1 MSASSTPAAVAAS
14 SPASASAPLIASA
27 PAAVSASP
35 ATAAAAGSPAPPAPE
50 PAAAAASTTSAAAA
64 TAGDQAPLAGLPGA
78 VPGNLAVPDDLAV
91 PENLAALTRP
101 DFPLLAQTA
110 CLGEPLIY
118 LDYAATSQKPRQVLQ
133 ALQHYYSH
141 DNANVHRGAHQLS
154 ARATE
159 GFEAAR
165 QKTAKFVGAASAHEI
180 VFTRNASEAINLV
193 ARSWGEANLKPGDEV
208 LLSVMEHHSNLVPW
222 QLLAARSGCR
232 LRHVGLTQ
240 SGELDL
246 DDMKAQLNERTRLV
260 SLVQV
265 SNTLGC
271 LNPIAE
277 IAQLAHRVGALLLV
291 DACQSLPHLPI
302 DVAQLDCDF
311 LVGSSHKLCGPTG
324 MGFLWA
330 REALLEAMPPFLGG
344 GEMIQDV
351 YLDHSSWAEL
361 PHKFEAGTP
370 AIGEAIGMGAALDY
384 LNGIGLARIQAWE
397 QLLIRQ
403 LFDRLQAIEGLR
415 ILGPTPEQQP
425 HRGALAAFTVEG
437 LHANDIAA
445 LLDSAGICIRSGHHC
460 TQPLHRYYGLSGTAR
475 ASLSFTTTPEE
486 IDRFAEEL
494 QGTIAFLREHS

>member
-1 MSASSTPAAVAAS
+1 MIMT
-14 SPASASAPLIASA
+14 
-27 PAAVSASP
+27 ASP
-35 ATAAAAGSPAPPAPE
+35 LTPTQSLPPA
-50 PAAAAASTTSAAAA
+50 
-64 TAGDQAPLAGLPGA
+64 
-78 VPGNLAVPDDLAV
+78 
-91 PENLAALTRP
+91 ENLAALTRP

-110 CLGEPLIY
+110 CLGQPLIY
-118 LDYAATSQKPRQVLQ
+118 LDYAATSQKPRQVLA
-133 ALQHYYSH
+133 ALQHYYDH

-165 QKTAKFVGAASAHEI
+165 AKVAAFIGAASAREI

-193 ARSWGEANLKPGDEV
+193 ARSWGDANLGPGDEV
-208 LLSVMEHHSNLVPW
+208 LLTVMEHHSNLVPW
-222 QLLAARSGCR
+222 QLLAARTGCA
-232 LRHVGLTQ
+232 LRHAGLTET
-240 SGELDL
+240 GELDL
-246 DDMKAQLNERTRLV
+246 DDLRSQITERTKLV

-271 LNPIAE
+271 LNPIEQVA
-277 IAQLAHRVGALLLV
+277 ALAHGAGALVLV
-291 DACQSLPHLPI
+291 DACQSLPHLPLN
-302 DVAQLDCDF
+302 VAALGADF

-370 AIGEAIGMGAALDY
+370 AIAEAIGMGAALDY
-384 LNGIGLARIQAWE
+384 LSAIGLERIHAWE
-397 QLLIRQ
+397 QQLTHQ
-403 LFDRLQAIEGLR
+403 LFDRLRAIDGVR
-415 ILGPTPEQQP
+415 TLGPTPEQQP
-425 HRGALAAFTVEG
+425 DRAALAAFTVDG

-460 TQPLHRYYGLSGTAR
+460 TQPLHRLYGLPGSAR
-475 ASLSFTTTPEE
+475 ASLGFTTTPEE

-494 QGTIAFLREHS
+494 EGTITFLREHS

>member
-1 MSASSTPAAVAAS
+1 MVMT
-14 SPASASAPLIASA
+14 ASAPPTA
-27 PAAVSASP
+27 PA
-35 ATAAAAGSPAPPAPE
+35 
-50 PAAAAASTTSAAAA
+50 
-64 TAGDQAPLAGLPGA
+64 L
-78 VPGNLAVPDDLAV
+78 
-91 PENLAALTRP
+91 NLAAITRP

-110 CLGEPLIY
+110 CLGEHLIY
-118 LDYAATSQKPRQVLQ
+118 LDHAATSQKPRQVLE
-133 ALQHYYSH
+133 ALQHYYAH

-165 QKTAKFVGAASAHEI
+165 GKAAAFIGAASPREI

-193 ARSWGEANLKPGDEV
+193 ARSWGEANLKPGDEI
-208 LLSVMEHHSNLVPW
+208 LLTVMEHHSNLVPW
-222 QLLAARSGCR
+222 QLLAARTGCV
-232 LRHVGLTQ
+232 LRHAGLTET
-240 SGELDL
+240 GELDL
-246 DDMKAQLNERTRLV
+246 EDLRSQINGRTKLV

-271 LNPIAE
+271 LNPIEA
-277 IAQLAHRVGALLLV
+277 IAPLAHAAGALLLV
-291 DACQSLPHLPI
+291 DACQSLPHLPV

-311 LVGSSHKLCGPTG
+311 LVASSHKLCGPTG

-384 LNGIGLARIQAWE
+384 LQGLGLDRIHAYE
-397 QLLIRQ
+397 QQLTRL
-403 LFDRLQAIEGLR
+403 LFDRLGAIDGVR
-415 ILGPTPEQQP
+415 VLGPTPQQQP
-425 HRGALAAFTVEG
+425 DRGALAAFTVEG
-437 LHANDIAA
+437 IHANDLAA

-460 TQPLHRYYGLSGTAR
+460 TQPLHRLYGIAGSAR
-475 ASLSFTTTPEE
+475 ASLSFTTTVEE

-494 QGTIAFLREHS
+494 AGTIAFLREHS

>member
-1 MSASSTPAAVAAS
+1 MTSTLP
-14 SPASASAPLIASA
+14 A
-27 PAAVSASP
+27 PAA
-35 ATAAAAGSPAPPAPE
+35 AGTHS
-50 PAAAAASTTSAAAA
+50 
-64 TAGDQAPLAGLPGA
+64 
-78 VPGNLAVPDDLAV
+78 
-91 PENLAALTRP
+91 ENLAALTRP

-110 CLGEPLIY
+110 CLGQPLIY
-118 LDYAATSQKPRQVLQ
+118 LDHAATSQKPRQVLA
-133 ALQHYYSH
+133 ALQHYYDH

-159 GFEAAR
+159 GFEGAR
-165 QKTAKFVGAASAHEI
+165 AKTATFIGAASPNEI

-193 ARSWGEANLKPGDEV
+193 ARSWGEANLRPGDEV
-208 LLSVMEHHSNLVPW
+208 LLTVMEHHSNLVPW
-222 QLLAARSGCR
+222 QLLADRTGCV
-232 LRHVGLTQ
+232 LRHAGLTA

-246 DDMKAQLNERTRLV
+246 EDLRSKLSERTRLV

-277 IAQLAHRVGALLLV
+277 VAALAHAAGALLLV
-291 DACQSLPHLPI
+291 DACQSLPHLPLN
-302 DVAQLDCDF
+302 VKTLGADF

-324 MGFLWA
+324 MGFLWG

-351 YLDHSSWAEL
+351 YLDHSSWAGL

-384 LNGIGLARIQAWE
+384 LQAIGLGRIHSWE
-397 QLLIRQ
+397 QQLTRQ
-403 LFDRLQAIEGLR
+403 LFDRLQAIDRLT

-425 HRGALAAFTVEG
+425 DRGALAAFHVEG
-437 LHANDIAA
+437 VHANDIAA
-445 LLDSAGICIRSGHHC
+445 LLDSSGICIRSGHHC
-460 TQPLHRYYGLSGTAR
+460 TQPLHRHYGLSGSAR

-494 QGTIAFLREHS
+494 TGTIQFLREHS

>member
-1 MSASSTPAAVAAS
+1 M
-14 SPASASAPLIASA
+14 
-27 PAAVSASP
+27 
-35 ATAAAAGSPAPPAPE
+35 
-50 PAAAAASTTSAAAA
+50 
-64 TAGDQAPLAGLPGA
+64 
-78 VPGNLAVPDDLAV
+78 DLA
-91 PENLAALTRP
+91 AITRP

-110 CLGEPLIY
+110 CLGESLIY
-118 LDYAATSQKPRQVLQ
+118 LDHAATSQKPRQVLE
-133 ALQHYYSH
+133 ALQHYYAH

-165 QKTAKFVGAASAHEI
+165 GKAAAFIGAASPREI

-193 ARSWGEANLKPGDEV
+193 ARSWGEANLKPGDEI
-208 LLSVMEHHSNLVPW
+208 LLTVMEHHSNLVPW
-222 QLLAARSGCR
+222 QLLAARTGCV
-232 LRHVGLTQ
+232 LRHAGLTET
-240 SGELDL
+240 GELDL
-246 DDMKAQLNERTRLV
+246 EDLRSQISGRTKLV

-271 LNPIAE
+271 LNPIEA
-277 IAQLAHRVGALLLV
+277 IAPLAHAAGALLLV
-291 DACQSLPHLPI
+291 DACQSLPHLPV

-311 LVGSSHKLCGPTG
+311 LVASSHKLCGPTG
-324 MGFLWA
+324 MGFLWG

-384 LNGIGLARIQAWE
+384 LQGVGLDRIHAYE
-397 QLLIRQ
+397 QQLTRL
-403 LFDRLQAIEGLR
+403 LFDRLGAIDGVRL
-415 ILGPTPEQQP
+415 LGPTPQQQP
-425 HRGALAAFTVEG
+425 DRGALAAFTVEG
-437 LHANDIAA
+437 IHANDLAA

-460 TQPLHRYYGLSGTAR
+460 TQPLHRLYGIAGSAR
-475 ASLSFTTTPEE
+475 ASLSFTTTVEE

-494 QGTIAFLREHS
+494 AGTIAFLREHS

>member
-1 MSASSTPAAVAAS
+1 MVMTASEALTSGKE
-14 SPASASAPLIASA
+14 L
-27 PAAVSASP
+27 
-35 ATAAAAGSPAPPAPE
+35 ATE
-50 PAAAAASTTSAAAA
+50 TS
-64 TAGDQAPLAGLPGA
+64 
-78 VPGNLAVPDDLAV
+78 VDLA
-91 PENLAALTRP
+91 AITRP

-118 LDYAATSQKPRQVLQ
+118 LDHAATSQKPRQVLE
-133 ALQHYYSH
+133 ALQHYYAH

-165 QKTAKFVGAASAHEI
+165 GKAAAFIGAASPREI

-193 ARSWGEANLKPGDEV
+193 ARSWGEANLKPGDEI
-208 LLSVMEHHSNLVPW
+208 LLTVMEHHSNLVPW
-222 QLLAARSGCR
+222 QLLAARTGCV
-232 LRHVGLTQ
+232 LRHAGLTET
-240 SGELDL
+240 GELDL
-246 DDMKAQLNERTRLV
+246 EDLRSQINGRTKLV

-271 LNPIAE
+271 INPIEA
-277 IAQLAHRVGALLLV
+277 IAPLAHAAGALLLV
-291 DACQSLPHLPI
+291 DACQSLPHLPV

-311 LVGSSHKLCGPTG
+311 LVASSHKLCGPTG

-384 LNGIGLARIQAWE
+384 LQGLGLERIHAYE
-397 QLLIRQ
+397 QQLTRL
-403 LFDRLQAIEGLR
+403 LFDRLGAIDGVR
-415 ILGPTPEQQP
+415 VLGPTPQQQP
-425 HRGALAAFTVEG
+425 DRGALAAFTVEG
-437 LHANDIAA
+437 IHANDLAE

-460 TQPLHRYYGLSGTAR
+460 TQPLHRLYGIAGSAR
-475 ASLSFTTTPEE
+475 ASLSFTTTVEE
-486 IDRFAEEL
+486 IHQFAEEL
-494 QGTIAFLREHS
+494 VGTIAFLREHS

>member
-1 MSASSTPAAVAAS
+1 MTTSTTPAAVAN
-14 SPASASAPLIASA
+14 
-27 PAAVSASP
+27 
-35 ATAAAAGSPAPPAPE
+35 T
-50 PAAAAASTTSAAAA
+50 ASTSPSIEVVAS
-64 TAGDQAPLAGLPGA
+64 
-78 VPGNLAVPDDLAV
+78 
-91 PENLAALTRP
+91 NLAALTRP

-110 CLGEPLIY
+110 CLGQPLIY
-118 LDYAATSQKPRQVLQ
+118 LDYAATSQKPRQVLA
-133 ALQHYYSH
+133 ALQHYYDH

-154 ARATE
+154 ARATD

-165 QKTAKFVGAASAHEI
+165 AKVAAFIGAASAREI

-193 ARSWGEANLKPGDEV
+193 ARSWGDANLGPGDEV
-208 LLSVMEHHSNLVPW
+208 LLTVMEHHSNLVPW
-222 QLLAARSGCR
+222 QLLAARTGCV
-232 LRHVGLTQ
+232 LRHAGLTET
-240 SGELDL
+240 GELDL
-246 DDMKAQLNERTRLV
+246 DDLRSQITERTKLV

-271 LNPIAE
+271 LNPIEQVA
-277 IAQLAHRVGALLLV
+277 ALAHAAGALVLV
-291 DACQSLPHLPI
+291 DACQSLPHLPLN
-302 DVAQLDCDF
+302 VAALRADF

-370 AIGEAIGMGAALDY
+370 AIAEAIGMGAALDY
-384 LNGIGLARIQAWE
+384 LSAIGLERIHAWE
-397 QLLIRQ
+397 QQLTRQ
-403 LFDRLQAIEGLR
+403 LFERLQAIEGVR

-425 HRGALAAFTVEG
+425 DRGALAAFTVDG

-460 TQPLHRYYGLSGTAR
+460 TQPLHRLYGLPGSAR
-475 ASLSFTTTPEE
+475 ASLGFTTTPEE

-494 QGTIAFLREHS
+494 EGTITFLREHS

>member
-1 MSASSTPAAVAAS
+1 MTSTLP
-14 SPASASAPLIASA
+14 A
-27 PAAVSASP
+27 PAA
-35 ATAAAAGSPAPPAPE
+35 AG
-50 PAAAAASTTSAAAA
+50 T
-64 TAGDQAPLAGLPGA
+64 Q
-78 VPGNLAVPDDLAV
+78 

-110 CLGEPLIY
+110 CLGQPLIY
-118 LDYAATSQKPRQVLQ
+118 LDHAATSQKPRQVLA
-133 ALQHYYSH
+133 ALQHYYDH

-159 GFEAAR
+159 GFEGAR
-165 QKTAKFVGAASAHEI
+165 AKTATFIGAASPNEI

-193 ARSWGEANLKPGDEV
+193 ARSWGEANLRPGDEV
-208 LLSVMEHHSNLVPW
+208 LLTVMEHHSNLVPW
-222 QLLAARSGCR
+222 QLLADRTGCV
-232 LRHVGLTQ
+232 LRHAGLTA

-246 DDMKAQLNERTRLV
+246 DDLRSKLSERTRLV

-277 IAQLAHRVGALLLV
+277 VAALAHAAGALLLV
-291 DACQSLPHLPI
+291 DACQSLPHLPVN
-302 DVAQLDCDF
+302 VAQLGADF

-324 MGFLWA
+324 MGFLWG

-351 YLDHSSWAEL
+351 YLDHSSWAGL

-384 LNGIGLARIQAWE
+384 LNAIGLERIHAWE
-397 QLLIRQ
+397 QQLTAQ
-403 LFDRLQAIEGLR
+403 LFARLQAVEGLTV
-415 ILGPTPEQQP
+415 LGPTPQQQP
-425 HRGALAAFTVEG
+425 DRGALAAFHVEG
-437 LHANDIAA
+437 VHAHDIAA

-460 TQPLHRYYGLSGTAR
+460 TQPLHRHYGLSASAR

-494 QGTIAFLREHS
+494 QGAISFLREHS

>member
-1 MSASSTPAAVAAS
+1 MTSTVPAHELR
-14 SPASASAPLIASA
+14 PALELAEAP
-27 PAAVSASP
+27 
-35 ATAAAAGSPAPPAPE
+35 
-50 PAAAAASTTSAAAA
+50 
-64 TAGDQAPLAGLPGA
+64 
-78 VPGNLAVPDDLAV
+78 NLAV
-91 PENLAALTRP
+91 LTRP

-110 CLGEPLIY
+110 CLGQPLIY
-118 LDYAATSQKPRQVLQ
+118 LDHAATSQKPRQVLE
-133 ALQHYYSH
+133 ALQHYYDH

-159 GFEAAR
+159 GFEGAR
-165 QKTAKFVGAASAHEI
+165 AKTAAFVGAASANEI

-193 ARSWGEANLKPGDEV
+193 ARSWGEVNLQAGDEV
-208 LLSVMEHHSNLVPW
+208 MLTVMEHHSNLVPW
-222 QLLAARSGCR
+222 QLLAARTGCV
-232 LRHVGLTQ
+232 LRHAGLTP

-246 DDMKAQLNERTRLV
+246 EDLRSKLNERTKLV

-271 LNPIAE
+271 LNPIAA
-277 IAQLAHRVGALLLV
+277 IAALAHGAGALLLV

-302 DVAQLDCDF
+302 DVAQLGADF

-324 MGFLWA
+324 MGFLWG
-330 REALLEAMPPFLGG
+330 RETLLEAMPPFLGG

-351 YLDHSSWAEL
+351 YLDHSTWAGL

-384 LNGIGLARIQAWE
+384 LAAIGVDRIHAWE
-397 QLLIRQ
+397 QQLTRQ
-403 LFDRLQAIEGLR
+403 LFERLQAMDGLQ
-415 ILGPTPEQQP
+415 ILGPTPHQQP
-425 HRGALAAFTVEG
+425 DRGALAAFHVEG
-437 LHANDIAA
+437 VHANDIAA

-460 TQPLHRYYGLSGTAR
+460 TQPLHRHYGLSASAR

-494 QGTIAFLREHS
+494 QGSIQFLREHS

>member
-1 MSASSTPAAVAAS
+1 MTSTLSAPQTAAV
-14 SPASASAPLIASA
+14 
-27 PAAVSASP
+27 
-35 ATAAAAGSPAPPAPE
+35 E
-50 PAAAAASTTSAAAA
+50 PAA
-64 TAGDQAPLAGLPGA
+64 D
-78 VPGNLAVPDDLAV
+78 
-91 PENLAALTRP
+91 LAALTRP

-110 CLGEPLIY
+110 CLGQPLIY
-118 LDYAATSQKPRQVLQ
+118 LDHAATSQKPRQVLE
-133 ALQHYYSH
+133 ALQHYYDH

-159 GFEAAR
+159 GFEGARAKAA
-165 QKTAKFVGAASAHEI
+165 AFVGAANPNEI

-193 ARSWGEANLKPGDEV
+193 ARSWGEANLRPGDEV
-208 LLSVMEHHSNLVPW
+208 LLTVMEHHSNLVPW
-222 QLLAARSGCR
+222 QLLADRTGCV
-232 LRHVGLTQ
+232 LRHAGLTE

-246 DDMKAQLNERTRLV
+246 NDLRSKISDRTRLV

-271 LNPIAE
+271 LNPITEVA
-277 IAQLAHRVGALLLV
+277 ALAHAAGALVLV
-291 DACQSLPHLPI
+291 DACQSLPHLP
-302 DVAQLDCDF
+302 VNVKQLGADF

-324 MGFLWA
+324 MGFLWG

-351 YLDHSSWAEL
+351 YLDHSTWAGL

-370 AIGEAIGMGAALDY
+370 AIGEAVGMGAALDY
-384 LNGIGLARIQAWE
+384 LQAIGLDRIHAWE
-397 QLLIRQ
+397 QQLTRQ
-403 LFDRLQAIEGLR
+403 LFARLQAIDGLR

-425 HRGALAAFTVEG
+425 DRAALAAFHVEG
-437 LHANDIAA
+437 VHANDIAA

-460 TQPLHRYYGLSGTAR
+460 TQPLHRHYGISGSAR

-494 QGTIAFLREHS
+494 AGSISFLREHT

>member
-1 MSASSTPAAVAAS
+1 MTST
-14 SPASASAPLIASA
+14 L
-27 PAAVSASP
+27 P
-35 ATAAAAGSPAPPAPE
+35 ATANAPVSAEVTAA
-50 PAAAAASTTSAAAA
+50 
-64 TAGDQAPLAGLPGA
+64 
-78 VPGNLAVPDDLAV
+78 
-91 PENLAALTRP
+91 NLAALTRP

-110 CLGEPLIY
+110 CLGQPLIY
-118 LDYAATSQKPRQVLQ
+118 LDHAATSQKPRQVLE
-133 ALQHYYSH
+133 ALQHYYDH

-165 QKTAKFVGAASAHEI
+165 AKAAAFVGAASPNEI

-193 ARSWGEANLKPGDEV
+193 ARSWGEANLRPGDEV
-208 LLSVMEHHSNLVPW
+208 LLTVMEHHSNLVPW
-222 QLLAARSGCR
+222 QLLAQRTGCV
-232 LRHVGLTQ
+232 LRHAGLTP

-246 DDMKAQLNERTRLV
+246 DDLRSKLSERTRLV

-271 LNPIAE
+271 LNPIAAVAE
-277 IAQLAHRVGALLLV
+277 LAHAAGALVLV
-291 DACQSLPHLPI
+291 DACQSLPHLP
-302 DVAQLDCDF
+302 VQVRELGADF

-324 MGFLWA
+324 MGFLWG

-351 YLDHSSWAEL
+351 YLEHSTWAGL

-384 LNGIGLARIQAWE
+384 LQAIGLDRIHSWE
-397 QLLIRQ
+397 QQLTRQ
-403 LFDRLQAIEGLR
+403 LFERLRPIEGLT

-425 HRGALAAFTVEG
+425 DRGALAAFHVQG
-437 LHANDIAA
+437 VHANDIAA
-445 LLDSAGICIRSGHHC
+445 LLDSSGICIRSGHHC
-460 TQPLHRYYGLSGTAR
+460 TQPLHRHYGLSASAR

-494 QGTIAFLREHS
+494 QGAISFLREHS

>member
-1 MSASSTPAAVAAS
+1 MVMAT
-14 SPASASAPLIASA
+14 SAPPSA
-27 PAAVSASP
+27 PA
-35 ATAAAAGSPAPPAPE
+35 
-50 PAAAAASTTSAAAA
+50 
-64 TAGDQAPLAGLPGA
+64 L
-78 VPGNLAVPDDLAV
+78 DLA
-91 PENLAALTRP
+91 AITRP

-118 LDYAATSQKPRQVLQ
+118 LDHAATSQKPRQVLE
-133 ALQHYYSH
+133 ALQHYYAH

-165 QKTAKFVGAASAHEI
+165 GKAAAFIGAASPREI

-193 ARSWGEANLKPGDEV
+193 ARSWGEANLKPGDEI
-208 LLSVMEHHSNLVPW
+208 LLTVMEHHSNLVPW
-222 QLLAARSGCR
+222 QLLAARTGCV
-232 LRHVGLTQ
+232 LRHAGLTET
-240 SGELDL
+240 GELDL
-246 DDMKAQLNERTRLV
+246 EDLRSQISGRTKLV

-271 LNPIAE
+271 LNPIEA
-277 IAQLAHRVGALLLV
+277 IAPLAHAAGALLLV
-291 DACQSLPHLPI
+291 DACQSLPHLPV

-311 LVGSSHKLCGPTG
+311 LVASSHKLCGPTG
-324 MGFLWA
+324 MGFLWG

-384 LNGIGLARIQAWE
+384 LQGLGLDRIHAYE
-397 QLLIRQ
+397 QQLTRL
-403 LFDRLQAIEGLR
+403 LFDRLGAIDGVRL
-415 ILGPTPEQQP
+415 LGPTPQQQP
-425 HRGALAAFTVEG
+425 DRGALAAFTVEG
-437 LHANDIAA
+437 IHANDLAA

-460 TQPLHRYYGLSGTAR
+460 TQPLHRLYGIAGSAR
-475 ASLSFTTTPEE
+475 ASLSFTTTLAE

-494 QGTIAFLREHS
+494 VSTIAFLREHS

>member
-1 MSASSTPAAVAAS
+1 MVMTASEALTSGKE
-14 SPASASAPLIASA
+14 L
-27 PAAVSASP
+27 
-35 ATAAAAGSPAPPAPE
+35 ATE
-50 PAAAAASTTSAAAA
+50 TS
-64 TAGDQAPLAGLPGA
+64 
-78 VPGNLAVPDDLAV
+78 VDLA
-91 PENLAALTRP
+91 AITRP

-118 LDYAATSQKPRQVLQ
+118 LDHAATSQKPRQVLE
-133 ALQHYYSH
+133 ALQHYYAH

-165 QKTAKFVGAASAHEI
+165 GKAAAFIGAASPREI

-193 ARSWGEANLKPGDEV
+193 ARSWGEANLKPGDEI
-208 LLSVMEHHSNLVPW
+208 LLTVMEHHSNLVPW
-222 QLLAARSGCR
+222 QLLAARTGCV
-232 LRHVGLTQ
+232 LRHAGLTET
-240 SGELDL
+240 GELDL
-246 DDMKAQLNERTRLV
+246 EDLRSQINGRTKLV

-271 LNPIAE
+271 INPIEA
-277 IAQLAHRVGALLLV
+277 IAPLAHAAGALLLV
-291 DACQSLPHLPI
+291 DACQSLPHLPV

-311 LVGSSHKLCGPTG
+311 LVASSHKLCGPTG

-384 LNGIGLARIQAWE
+384 LQGLGLERIHAYE
-397 QLLIRQ
+397 QQLTRL
-403 LFDRLQAIEGLR
+403 LFDRLGAIDGVR
-415 ILGPTPEQQP
+415 VLGPTPQQQP
-425 HRGALAAFTVEG
+425 DRGALAAFTVEG
-437 LHANDIAA
+437 LHANDLAE

-460 TQPLHRYYGLSGTAR
+460 TQPLHRLYGIAGSAR
-475 ASLSFTTTPEE
+475 ASLSFTTTVEE

-494 QGTIAFLREHS
+494 VGTIAFLREHS

>member
-1 MSASSTPAAVAAS
+1 MTSTLP
-14 SPASASAPLIASA
+14 A
-27 PAAVSASP
+27 PAA
-35 ATAAAAGSPAPPAPE
+35 AG
-50 PAAAAASTTSAAAA
+50 T
-64 TAGDQAPLAGLPGA
+64 Q
-78 VPGNLAVPDDLAV
+78 
-91 PENLAALTRP
+91 PENLAARTRP

-110 CLGEPLIY
+110 CLGQPLIY
-118 LDYAATSQKPRQVLQ
+118 LDHAATSQKPRQVLA
-133 ALQHYYSH
+133 ALQHYYDH

-159 GFEAAR
+159 GFEGAR
-165 QKTAKFVGAASAHEI
+165 AKTATFIGAASPNEI

-193 ARSWGEANLKPGDEV
+193 ARSWGEANLRPGDEV
-208 LLSVMEHHSNLVPW
+208 LLTVMEHHSNLVPW
-222 QLLAARSGCR
+222 QLLADRTGCV
-232 LRHVGLTQ
+232 LRHAGLTA

-246 DDMKAQLNERTRLV
+246 DDLRSKLSERTRLV

-277 IAQLAHRVGALLLV
+277 VAALAHAAGALLLV
-291 DACQSLPHLPI
+291 DACQSLPHLPVN
-302 DVAQLDCDF
+302 VAQLGADF

-324 MGFLWA
+324 MGFLWG
-330 REALLEAMPPFLGG
+330 REALLEVMPPFLGG

-351 YLDHSSWAEL
+351 YLDHSSWAGL

-384 LNGIGLARIQAWE
+384 LQAIGLGRIHAWE
-397 QLLIRQ
+397 QQLTRQ
-403 LFDRLQAIEGLR
+403 LFDRLQAIDRLT

-425 HRGALAAFTVEG
+425 DRGALAAFHVEG
-437 LHANDIAA
+437 VHANDIAA
-445 LLDSAGICIRSGHHC
+445 LLDSSGICIRSGHHC
-460 TQPLHRYYGLSGTAR
+460 TQPLHRHYGLSGSAR

-494 QGTIAFLREHS
+494 AGAISFLREHS